1 MTTQLDAQIGYVQE
15 STYGTAVTVDSF
27 VEFIEED
34 LTNMQEFAQ
43 GTGMRVGQR
52 MDYADRRVLVK
63 QEVGGSFTVEG
74 QTKGL
79 GKLIEAAFGGT
90 GASNQI
96 AATDAYQQLFTPT
109 ATDPLDSY
117 TIQKGIPL
125 LGGGASQPHTFTGM
139 VCSGFELSAG
149 NAAIPTLKFNW
160 LGKAVVTGTALAS
173 ASYPASVAELSFI
186 HGAVTVGGT
195 VTVPTTT
202 ALASGGTATANIRDV
217 NLAWDNGLDTDG
229 FNFGAAGSRSR
240 INALG
245 KRSLTGSMTV
255 EYDSN
260 TLRDAWLN
268 QTDLAIVL
276 TFKTAVAIEAAN
288 FPTLQITIPLV
299 RLEGEIPSTAGGGV
313 VTQSIDFTAL
323 DGRVAAHPV
332 YVAIVTAETAI

>member
-1 MTTQLDAQIGYVQE
+1 MTTQLDAQIGYKKE

-34 LTNMQEFAQ
+34 LADSQEFAQ
-43 GTGMRVGQR
+43 GSGMRVGQR
-52 MDYADRRVLVK
+52 MDYSDRRVLVK

-79 GKLIEAAFGGT
+79 GKLIEAAFGGSGT
-90 GASNQI
+90 STVISGA
-96 AATDAYQQLFTPT
+96 AYQQLFTPT
-109 ATDPLDSY
+109 STDPLSSY

-125 LGGGASQPHTFTGM
+125 LGGGTSSPHTFAGM
-139 VCSGFELSAG
+139 VCSGFELSAA

-160 LGKAVVTGTALAS
+160 MGKSVATGTALAT

-186 HGAVTVGGT
+186 HGSVTLGGS

-202 ALASGGTATANIRDV
+202 ALATGGTATANVREV
-217 NLAWDNGLDTDG
+217 SLSWDNGLDSDG
-229 FNFGAAGSRSR
+229 FNFGGAGSRSR

-260 TLRDAWLN
+260 TLRDAWLA

-276 TFKTAVAIEAAN
+276 TFKTTTAIVGAN
-288 FPTLQITIPLV
+288 FPALQVTIPVV
-299 RLEGEIPSTAGGGV
+299 RLEGEIPATSGGGV
-313 VTQSIDFTAL
+313 VTQSISFTAL
-323 DGRVAAHPV
+323 DGRAATHPV